1 MVNFKNEKK
10 SIRSLLFIEII
21 LLFIISFVMLWLK
34 NIIVGFFYL
43 VLIFTII
50 SWLILFL
57 LTINLYNKQDR
68 ES

>member
-1 MVNFKNEKK
+1 MVNFKNKKK
-10 SIRSLLFIEII
+10 SIRSLLISETI
-21 LLFIISFVMLWLK
+21 LLIIISFVILWLK

-57 LTINLYNKQDR
+57 LTIDLYNKQNK
-68 ES
+68 